1 MLRWY
6 RSMDLRCLNR
16 CVNYLHKKNE
26 KRINTIK
33 QLTNSAG
40 NWIKTATKKMKKTIM
55 TAAVMAFLMGSFC
68 ATVSAM
74 ENTRKAKMEIVAG
87 DNWDKVLDE
96 YEKYVDQYIKTYKK
110 AMSGDMSAMSEYVKL
125 AEKAQKLADKLE
137 TAEDEMTTAQL
148 KRYAKITEKM
158 SKALL
163 DN

>member
-1 MLRWY
+1 
-6 RSMDLRCLNR
+6 
-16 CVNYLHKKNE
+16 
-26 KRINTIK
+26 
-33 QLTNSAG
+33 
-40 NWIKTATKKMKKTIM
+40 M
-55 TAAVMAFLMGSFC
+55 TAAVMAFLMGSFY

-87 DNWDKVLDE
+87 DNWDMVLDE

-137 TAEDEMTTAQL
+137 KAEDEMTTAQL